1 MYLNRSIAQYSDPKV
16 KLLGRYSKKVNMNL
30 SGNSQMN
37 ENANVVALFS
47 HVQVEIP
54 DPLQELLI
62 EAESQAWEAEE
73 PVMAKADRLLVSA
86 EQFPD
91 QSLFILDKQLASL
104 KESMSR
110 LKFYLSDLDDLLPR

>member
-1 MYLNRSIAQYSDPKV
+1 
-16 KLLGRYSKKVNMNL
+16 
-30 SGNSQMN
+30 MN

-54 DPLQELLI
+54 DPLQELLN
-62 EAESQAWEAEE
+62 EAECEAWEAEE
-73 PVMAKADRLLVSA
+73 PVMAIADRILVTA

>member
-1 MYLNRSIAQYSDPKV
+1 
-16 KLLGRYSKKVNMNL
+16 MNV

-47 HVQVEIP
+47 HVQVVIP
-54 DPLQELLI
+54 DPLQELLN
-62 EAESQAWEAEE
+62 EAESEAWETEE
-73 PVMAKADRLLVSA
+73 PVMVKADRVLVSA

-91 QSLFILDKQLASL
+91 QSLFILEKQLASL

>member
-1 MYLNRSIAQYSDPKV
+1 
-16 KLLGRYSKKVNMNL
+16 MNL

-37 ENANVVALFS
+37 EKANVVALFS
-47 HVQVEIP
+47 HVQVESP
-54 DPLQELLI
+54 DPLQELLN
-62 EAESQAWEAEE
+62 EAEIEAWEAEE
-73 PVMAKADRLLVSA
+73 SVMAKADRVLVSA

>member
-1 MYLNRSIAQYSDPKV
+1 
-16 KLLGRYSKKVNMNL
+16 MNL